1 MKLKQG
7 HLYVTQ
13 MYVGICECFYKWV
26 SNWDFENESTKIQ
39 QWSTVEL
46 SQLLTSK
53 GQFNFYIGVV
63 VVVVPLLFIPAFM
76 FLFMYLCIYL
86 FFHSSSNN
94 KNFLNFY
101 ID

>member
-13 MYVGICECFYKWV
+13 CMLEFVNDFINECRIEILK
-26 SNWDFENESTKIQ
+26 NESTKIQ
-39 QWSTVEL
+39 QRSTVEL
-46 SQLLTSK
+46 AQVLTSK
-53 GQFNFYIGVV
+53 GQFNFYIGIV

-76 FLFMYLCIYL
+76 YLFMYLFIYL
-86 FFHSSSNN
+86 FFHSSNNN